1 MAATRNA
8 VTRWLVPLGMLA
20 CLMPWVHGW
29 MALLAGVAVGL
40 AGLNTYRSKT
50 RAWTPKM
57 MAYTIVG
64 LGAGM
69 NLVVVLEVGQ
79 KSLVYSALGI
89 VSTMT
94 AGFLLGR
101 VFKTDRIVTILLS
114 AGTAIC
120 GGSAI
125 AALSPVVG
133 ARDEQMA
140 MSLAIVFCLN
150 AFALLIFPPIG
161 YAVGMM
167 PADFGLWS
175 ALAIHDT
182 SSVVAASAAYG
193 PEALEVATSAKLVRA
208 LWIIP
213 LVVFFQILGRR
224 RADANVAV
232 PKKMKYP
239 WFILGFVTMATVFS
253 LIPEWHVAGDM
264 IATLSKQILVC
275 VLFLIGANI
284 TRDSFRELGGA
295 ALLHGVTLWA
305 LVSLITFWVITAGWI
320 GA

>member
-1 MAATRNA
+1 MQER
-8 VTRWLVPLGMLA
+8 VLRWLVPVGA
-20 CLMPWVHGW
+20 GICLMPLVQGW

-40 AGLNTYRSKT
+40 GGLNAHRLKT

-69 NLVVVLEVGQ
+69 NLGVVLEVGQ
-79 KSLVYSALGI
+79 KSLIYTAAGI
-89 VSTMT
+89 TGTMMM
-94 AGFLLGR
+94 GLLLCR
-101 VFKTDRIVTILLS
+101 IFKTDRIVSILLS

-125 AALSPVVG
+125 AALAPVVG
-133 ARDEQMA
+133 ARDAQIA
-140 MSLAIVFCLN
+140 VSLVVVFCLN
-150 AFALLIFPPIG
+150 ALALLIFPLIG
-161 YAVGMM
+161 HMAGMA

-193 PEALEVATSAKLVRA
+193 SEALEVATSTKLVRA

-213 LVVFFQILGRR
+213 LVVFFQFLNRW
-224 RADANVAV
+224 RAGEVSSA
-232 PKKMKYP
+232 KIKYP
-239 WFILGFVTMATVFS
+239 WFIAGFLAMAAVFTFM
-253 LIPEWHVAGDM
+253 PGWQPAGAY
-264 IATLSKQILVC
+264 IATFSKQVLVC

-284 TRDSFRELGGA
+284 TRESFRELGRS
-295 ALLHGVTLWA
+295 ALLQGVALWV
-305 LVSLITFWVITAGWI
+305 LVSALTFWAITAGWI

>member
-1 MAATRNA
+1 
-8 VTRWLVPLGMLA
+8 
-20 CLMPWVHGW
+20 
-29 MALLAGVAVGL
+29 MALLAGVVVGM

-69 NLVVVLEVGQ
+69 NLGVVLEIGQ
-79 KSLVYSALGI
+79 KSLIYTAVGI
-89 VSTMT
+89 AGTLT
-94 AGFLLGR
+94 AGYLLGR
-101 VFKTDRIVTILLS
+101 MFKVDRIVAVLLS

-125 AALSPVVG
+125 AALSPIVG

-140 MSLAIVFCLN
+140 MSLAVVFCLN
-150 AFALLIFPPIG
+150 ALALVIFPVIG
-161 YAVGMM
+161 HAVGMM

-193 PEALEVATSAKLVRA
+193 SEALEVATSAKLVRA

-213 LVVFFQILGRR
+213 LVVFFQIFGRR
-224 RADANVAV
+224 RADANVV
-232 PKKMKYP
+232 TPKKMKYP

-253 LIPEWHVAGDM
+253 LIPEWRAAGDM

-284 TRDSFRELGGA
+284 TRDGFRELGGS

-305 LVSLITFWVITAGWI
+305 LVSLITFWVIAAGWI
-320 GA
+320 EA